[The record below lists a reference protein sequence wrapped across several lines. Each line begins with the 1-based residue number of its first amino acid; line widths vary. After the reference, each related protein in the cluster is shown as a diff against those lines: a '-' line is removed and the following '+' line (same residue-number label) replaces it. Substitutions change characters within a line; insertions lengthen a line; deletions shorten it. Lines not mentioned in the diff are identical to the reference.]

1 MSNTPKNA
9 SEKAFQENFVKE
21 LTKYKWQAPDKLN
34 GNLHKVTVQDLI
46 NNWRDELN
54 RINADIL
61 EGVALTDA
69 EFQQVMAKVKQI
81 SNSYEAAK
89 ILSMEGSTGKIDGIY
104 RDSTQMLL
112 DDKSP

>member
-21 LTKYKWQAPDKLN
+21 LTNFRWQAPDKLN

-61 EGVALTDA
+61 EGVALTD
-69 EFQQVMAKVKQI
+69 
-81 SNSYEAAK
+81 N
-89 ILSMEGSTGKIDGIY
+89 
-104 RDSTQMLL
+104 
-112 DDKSP
+112 